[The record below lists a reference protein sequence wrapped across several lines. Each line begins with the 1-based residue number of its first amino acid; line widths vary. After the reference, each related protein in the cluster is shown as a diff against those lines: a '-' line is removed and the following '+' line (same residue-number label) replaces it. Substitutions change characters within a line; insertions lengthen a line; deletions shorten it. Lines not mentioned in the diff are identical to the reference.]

1 VSVGTGTGIHR
12 SSPAREPAQ
21 RGRVGHG
28 VAGGRGRRVG
38 AVPVVVPRRAEGLR
52 RVEAAVV
59 VRLVGLEVVSRA
71 YDLPARCSE
80 LTPVKV
86 C

>member
-1 VSVGTGTGIHR
+1 
-12 SSPAREPAQ
+12 
-21 RGRVGHG
+21 
-28 VAGGRGRRVG
+28 VG
-38 AVPVVVPRRAEGLR
+38 AVPVVVPRRAEGVR

-71 YDLPARCSE
+71 YDLPAPCSE

-86 C
+86 CQMDVEERRARVKI